1 MIEWESLSSGARPVP
16 RRVATPLV
24 WAAAFGGALVV
35 VALLNSLVGT
45 DRPELA
51 LTALSLL
58 SALLSLGA
66 RFTAAPGTAVLCWL
80 MLNGFAVPPA
90 GVLTWAGSRDMFW
103 LTCLCAAALGGTVL
117 ARLVHARAAYRRIT
131 MAEPDDTPR
140 GS

>member
-1 MIEWESLSSGARPVP
+1 
-16 RRVATPLV
+16 LV

-66 RFTAAPGTAVLCWL
+66 RITPAPGTAVLCWL